1 MQAGGGLR
9 PRVILADD
17 SPAMIRVASR
27 ILGPHFD
34 LLEAVADGKSAVD
47 AVLLHRPDVAVLD
60 ILMPVLDGIQATR
73 KLVKQGA
80 RARIVVLSGLEEEQ
94 YVNAA
99 LEAGARAFVFK
110 RRVNHDLA
118 FAINEVLQ
126 GRTFISPER
135 DS

>member
-1 MQAGGGLR
+1 M
-9 PRVILADD
+9 ILADD

>member
-1 MQAGGGLR
+1 
-9 PRVILADD
+9 
-17 SPAMIRVASR
+17 MIRVASR